1 MKQSSMLKEINCK
14 NFIENPIK
22 FSSGLNSILG
32 DNYSTNSIGKSTLL
46 MIIDFVFGGNSYLTK
61 DSGSIK
67 ELGDL
72 VFNFEFEFNS
82 SSYFYNRGTQNDN
95 TIMVC
100 DDQYNPVS
108 EIDLKTYTQRL
119 KEMYN
124 IENGLSFRAMVSP
137 YSRIWGKG
145 NYDVDKPIQNFS
157 KEPESAAVD
166 NFIKLFNL
174 FDSISKTSGEIKS
187 KEESKKILQGLH
199 KKNYVQKVTKTE
211 FQKNENEIKRI
222 GEDINKIKDN
232 LLEFTLNIEELS
244 NKELIELKTE
254 KSKLLENQ
262 SLVQNKITRLEL
274 NIDRKSVKS
283 NYFKKL
289 SLFFENPNEE
299 KINEIE
305 SFHNKIRDIL
315 TRELKA
321 TLEVLDEENKN
332 FSSEIEIIDTKI
344 SALLENVDSPK
355 FIVEKI
361 YDLTIESNK
370 IETVNRFYQE
380 KINVEED
387 LNSLNE
393 TLLST
398 ITDIL
403 NKIEEQINNEL
414 IRINKEIHTEKKKI
428 PRIKLNRKSYSFDHS
443 ANTGTGKSYA
453 DLIEFD
459 LAILKLTNLPFIIH
473 DSILFKNIEDVSVE
487 KIIQQYNSFKKQ
499 IFIALDGINR
509 YNDASQKILNKSSVI
524 NLSETRKLFNR
535 DWR

>member
-1 MKQSSMLKEINCK
+1 MKQSNMLKEINCEK
-14 NFIENPIK
+14 FIENPIS
-22 FSSGLNSILG
+22 FSMGLNSILG

-72 VFNFEFEFNS
+72 KFNFEFEFNS
-82 SSYFYNRGTQNDN
+82 SSYFYSRETRSDN
-95 TIMVC
+95 VIMVC
-100 DDQYNPVS
+100 DNKYNPVS
-108 EIDLKTYTQRL
+108 EIDLKTYTQNL
-119 KEMYN
+119 KELYG
-124 IENGLSFRAMVSP
+124 IENKLSFRAMVSP

-157 KEPESAAVD
+157 KEAESVAVD

-174 FDSISKTSGEIKS
+174 FDSISKTAGEIKS
-187 KEESKKILQGLH
+187 KEESKKVIQGLH
-199 KKNYVQKVTKTE
+199 KKNYVAKVTKNE
-211 FQKNENEIKRI
+211 FQKNEIEIKRI
-222 GEDINKIKDN
+222 GDDINKIKDN

-262 SLVQNKITRLEL
+262 SFVQNKIKRLEL
-274 NIDRKSVKS
+274 NIQKKSVKS

-305 SFHNKIRDIL
+305 SFHNKISDIL
-315 TRELKA
+315 NRELKA
-321 TLEVLDEENKN
+321 TLKVLDEENKS
-332 FSSEIEIIDTKI
+332 FISEIEIIDSKI
-344 SALLENVDSPK
+344 SVLLENVDSPK

-361 YDLTIESNK
+361 YDLTVESNK
-370 IETVNRFYQE
+370 IETVNKFYQE

-387 LNSLNE
+387 LSNLNE
-393 TLLST
+393 TLFST
-398 ITDIL
+398 ISDIL
-403 NKIEEQINNEL
+403 IKIEEQINNEL
-414 IRINKEIHTEKKKI
+414 VRINKEIHTEKKKI
-428 PRIKLNRKSYSFDHS
+428 PRIKLKQKTYSFDHS

-459 LAILKLTNLPFIIH
+459 LAVLKLTDLPFIIH
-473 DSILFKNIEDVSVE
+473 DSILFKNIEDVAVE
-487 KIIQQYNSFKKQ
+487 KIILQYSSFEKQ
-499 IFIALDGINR
+499 IFIALDGINKF
-509 YNDASQKILNKSSVI
+509 DPICQKILNESKVI
-524 NLSETRKLFNR
+524 SLSERRKLFNR